1 MPVFLRDV
9 RDDEFPAWLLAARSF
24 YVSDLERHAELPK
37 QKAEEKA
44 DRDYGMLFP
53 DGKPTD
59 GQHLFT
65 IEDSQGEPIGRL
77 FFAERSTGIWLYE
90 IEIEESVRGR
100 GLGREAMLAFEQRAR
115 ELGAAKVT
123 LNVFGGN
130 EVARSLYRTL
140 GYAEE
145 SVHMGKRL

>member
-1 MPVFLRDV
+1 MPVFLREL
-9 RDDEFPAWLLAARSF
+9 RDDELPAWLEAARSF
-24 YVSDLERHAELPK
+24 YVSDLERHAELPR
-37 QKAEEKA
+37 QEAEEKA
-44 DRDYGMLFP
+44 DRDYDMLFP
-53 DGKPTD
+53 DGKPTG
-59 GQHLFT
+59 GQHLLT
-65 IEDSQGEPIGRL
+65 IEDSRGESIGRL

-115 ELGAAKVT
+115 ELGAEKVT

-130 EVARSLYRTL
+130 EVARSLYRSL

-145 SVHMGKRL
+145 SVHMRERL

>member
-1 MPVFLRDV
+1 MHVRLREL
-9 RDDEFPAWLLAARSF
+9 RDDEFPAWLEAARSF
-24 YVSDLERHAELPK
+24 YVSDLERHAGLPRHE
-37 QKAEEKA
+37 AEEKA

-59 GQHLFT
+59 GQHLFV
-65 IEDSQGEPIGRL
+65 IEDSRGESIGRL

-90 IEIEESVRGR
+90 VEIEEGVRGR

-115 ELGAAKVT
+115 ELGAEKVT

-130 EVARSLYRTL
+130 EVARSLYRSL

>member
-1 MPVFLRDV
+1 MHVRLREL
-9 RDDEFPAWLLAARSF
+9 RDDEFPAWLEAARSF
-24 YVSDLERHAELPK
+24 YVSDLERHAGLSRHE
-37 QKAEEKA
+37 AEEKA
-44 DRDYGMLFP
+44 DRDHGMLFP

-59 GQHLFT
+59 GQYLFT
-65 IEDSQGEPIGRL
+65 IEDSRGESIGRL

-90 IEIEESVRGR
+90 VEIEESVRGR
-100 GLGREAMLAFEQRAR
+100 GLGREAMLAFEQHAR
-115 ELGAAKVT
+115 ELGAERVT

-130 EVARSLYRTL
+130 EVARSLYRSL